1 MSDIDDDLLAL
12 AGGAVS
18 SDEEEATS
26 NRGRG
31 MSRSPPPAKKD
42 ASATKDGIAK
52 KAKKPKARATSDD
65 SAEEGEASS
74 APSSPRSEQS
84 VPMDESDS
92 DDDRRQSKARDDEED
107 KYPVE
112 GMFLSHAEK
121 AHIMSLREIER
132 EEILA
137 ERAQE
142 KEKMIQ
148 NRLLR
153 QLVSN
158 NELQK
163 KRTASSAGLD
173 DDRRKTSR
181 VRTKIGGTRVG
192 ESNSAL
198 DTLKKARAEKNERT
212 RRREEDKERRKDRS
226 PSFHDEFEDD
236 GDADSEVDWAGPSKS
251 KTRDAEPKKEDLP
264 AELDHIQ
271 RVRLSRSRFGQ
282 VCFTPGFEKAMVG
295 CYVRIS
301 IGPDRDTGENTYRM
315 AVIKGIT
322 KGREYATDG
331 AHGTIITD
339 QYVTA
344 SHGKATRDWPFIACS
359 NSPFTDSE
367 WKRFKSTCMAEG
379 EPLPTESK
387 IEAKIKDL
395 NTLLTHSWTNEEVSE
410 KIERLRKLK
419 ARFQGHDRLELEQ
432 EIAESR
438 AVGNHDRVKMLEEK
452 LGKLGDAPRLAF
464 RTSLT
469 PQKKAGTSS
478 DNSMSQQERLA
489 QLNIENR
496 KRNRD
501 VVRKAQLKERTFNE
515 RKLERSQSQTKSPS
529 KGSAGVDSGS
539 STPADG
545 TPNLGA
551 QKSALLPH
559 LAKLQQSRDKK
570 GLPTIHKPLM
580 DDEIIGA
587 LDLDIDENIVL

>member
-18 SDEEEATS
+18 SDEEEVAST
-26 NRGRG
+26 RGRG
-31 MSRSPPPAKKD
+31 QSRSPPPSKKD
-42 ASATKDGIAK
+42 ASATKDGASK
-52 KAKKPKARATSDD
+52 KAKKPKARATPDD
-65 SAEEGEASS
+65 SEEEGEASS
-74 APSSPRSEQS
+74 VPSSPRSEQS

-112 GMFLSHAEK
+112 GMFLSLAEK

-163 KRTASSAGLD
+163 KRTASSAGLE

-192 ESNSAL
+192 ETNSAL

-251 KTRDAEPKKEDLP
+251 KSRDTETKKEDLP

-271 RVRLSRSRFGQ
+271 RVRLSRNRFGQ
-282 VCFTPGFEKAMVG
+282 VCFHPGFEKAMVG
-295 CYVRIS
+295 CFVRIS
-301 IGPDRDTGENTYRM
+301 IGPDRETGENVYRM
-315 AVIKGIT
+315 AVIKGIA
-322 KGREYATDG
+322 KGKEYATDG

-344 SHGKATRDWPFIACS
+344 AHGKAVRDWPFIACS

-367 WKRFKSTCMAEG
+367 WRRYKSTCASEAEL
-379 EPLPTESK
+379 LPTESK
-387 IEAKIKDL
+387 IEAKVKDI
-395 NTLLTHSWTNEEVSE
+395 NALLAHAWTHEEVSQKIE
-410 KIERLRKLK
+410 KIRKLK
-419 ARFQGHDRLELEQ
+419 ARFQGYDRMELEQ

-438 AVGNHDRVKMLEEK
+438 AVGNEDRAKELQDQLDNLET
-452 LGKLGDAPRLAF
+452 PRLAF

-469 PQKKAGTSS
+469 QHKKPATGSN
-478 DNSMSQQERLA
+478 NSVSQQERLA

-501 VVRKAQLKERTFNE
+501 VVRKAQLKERTFSE
-515 RKLERSQSQTKSPS
+515 RKLERSQSQTQSPQ
-529 KGSAGVDSGS
+529 KASAGVESGS

-545 TPNLGA
+545 TPKLGA
-551 QKSALLPH
+551 QKPALLPH
-559 LAKLQQSRDKK
+559 LAKLQQNRDKK

-580 DDEIIGA
+580 DDDIIGA
-587 LDLDIDENIVL
+587 LDLEIDEDILA

>member
-18 SDEEEATS
+18 SDEEEVAS

-31 MSRSPPPAKKD
+31 QSRSPPPGKKD
-42 ASATKDGIAK
+42 ASATKDGASK

-65 SAEEGEASS
+65 SEEEGQASS

-92 DDDRRQSKARDDEED
+92 DDDRRQSKTRDDEED

-112 GMFLSHAEK
+112 GMFLSLAEK

-163 KRTASSAGLD
+163 KRTASSAGLE

-192 ESNSAL
+192 ETNSAL
-198 DTLKKARAEKNERT
+198 DTLKKARAEKEERT
-212 RRREEDKERRKDRS
+212 RRREEDKERRKGRS

-251 KTRDAEPKKEDLP
+251 KARDKEPKKEDLP

-271 RVRLSRSRFGQ
+271 RVRLSRNRFGQ
-282 VCFTPGFEKAMVG
+282 VCFHPGFEKAMVG
-295 CYVRIS
+295 CFVRIS
-301 IGPDRDTGENTYRM
+301 IGPDRETGENVYRM
-315 AVIKGIT
+315 AVIKGIA
-322 KGREYATDG
+322 KGKEYATDG

-344 SHGKATRDWPFIACS
+344 AHGKAVRDWPFIACS

-367 WKRFKSTCMAEG
+367 WRRYKSTCASEG

-387 IEAKIKDL
+387 IDAK
-395 NTLLTHSWTNEEVSE
+395 
-410 KIERLRKLK
+410 
-419 ARFQGHDRLELEQ
+419 GYDRMELEQ

-438 AVGNHDRVKMLEEK
+438 AVGNEDRAKELQEQLDNLET
-452 LGKLGDAPRLAF
+452 PRLAF

-469 PQKKAGTSS
+469 QHKKPASS
-478 DNSMSQQERLA
+478 SNSSMSQQERLA

-501 VVRKAQLKERTFNE
+501 VVRKAQLKERTFSE
-515 RKLERSQSQTKSPS
+515 RKLERSQSQTQSPQ
-529 KGSAGVDSGS
+529 KASAGVESGS

-545 TPNLGA
+545 TPKLGA
-551 QKSALLPH
+551 QKPVLLPH
-559 LAKLQQSRDKK
+559 LAKLQQNRDKK

-580 DDEIIGA
+580 DDDIIGA
-587 LDLDIDENIVL
+587 LDLEIDEDILA